1 MRRRPDALAA
11 ALADL
16 DSKALRR
23 QRATLE
29 KRAGA
34 HLRHDGRDYLNFSG
48 NDYLGLADHPAV
60 VAAMRDAAVTR
71 GAGAGAAHLVTGH
84 GPEHEALEHELAE
97 FCGRERALLFSTGY
111 MANLGV
117 VMALAG
123 RDDLVLEDRLNHA
136 SLLDAA
142 LLSRARL
149 ERYPHGDAAAAARML
164 EAFDAT
170 AGSARR
176 AGALVVTDGVFSM
189 DGDLAPL
196 RELAATARA
205 HEAWLVVD
213 DAHGFGVLGEHGGG
227 VLEHFG
233 LDADDVPVLVGT
245 LGKACGSFG
254 AFVAGDADLID
265 WLVQR
270 ARTYIYT
277 TALPEPVAA
286 ATRAALRVIRAEPQ
300 RRARLRELT
309 QRFRRAAEAAGVPL
323 GTAPSGALTA
333 IQPVPVGDAQRCLE
347 LSAALRAAG
356 VWVTAIRPP
365 TVPQGTARLRVTLS
379 AAHTDA
385 DVDLLVDALARALEG
400 SAVQRPS

>member
-11 ALADL
+11 ALAGL

-23 QRATLE
+23 QRSTLE
-29 KRAGA
+29 KRPGA
-34 HLRHDGRDYLNFSG
+34 RLRHAGRDYLNFSS
-48 NDYLGLADHPAV
+48 NDYLALADHPAL
-60 VAAMRDAAVTR
+60 VAAMHAAATAH
-71 GAGAGAAHLVTGH
+71 GAGAGASHLVTGH
-84 GPEHEALEHELAE
+84 GPEHDALERELAE

-142 LLSRARL
+142 LLSRAQL
-149 ERYPHGDAAAAARML
+149 ERYPHRDAAVAAQAL
-164 EAFDAT
+164 AAFETRRGTPA
-170 AGSARR
+170 SA
-176 AGALVVTDGVFSM
+176 LLVTDGVFSM

-196 RELAATARA
+196 PQLAAAARA
-205 HEAWLVVD
+205 HEAWLIVD

-254 AFVAGDADLID
+254 AFVAGDADLVD

-286 ATRAALRVIRAEPQ
+286 ATRAALRVIRAEPG

-309 QRFRRAAEAAGVPL
+309 QRFRSAAHAAGLPL
-323 GTAPSGALTA
+323 LQSDTA
-333 IQPVPVGDAQRCLE
+333 IQPIIVGDAQRCVDI
-347 LSAALRAAG
+347 STALRAAG
-356 VWVTAIRPP
+356 FWVTAIRPP
-365 TVPQGTARLRVTLS
+365 TVPQGAARLRVTLS
-379 AAHTDA
+379 AAHADA
-385 DVDLLVDALARALEG
+385 DVDQLVAALAQVRDTIQVGQA
-400 SAVQRPS
+400 